1 MELIKLDNTERFDA
15 AFYSEPLT
23 AYAQNYMLEGPTQ
36 SIMEKVAGKVYVPRR
51 FEYRR
56 YSSAAELANVDIMA
70 ANEEAIR
77 ALGSDFKT
85 MSKSRDI
92 QMDKTYNKGFVIRLD
107 EDEMSSDPQW
117 EVNCVKKILRALT
130 IADAYSVSS
139 KLYDALT
146 PYSVSL
152 TWNGGAGQDPDG
164 DLMAM
169 LAAAEDACNLRPNYI
184 LMGANVWAAR
194 IKTLRAQTSLLAVQ
208 SANQSVKDLSDWLQ
222 SEVIV
227 TNRADFP
234 NTDGKILMGYSGSSG
249 LDDIATIRRF
259 VTAADGG
266 VDYRSFKRQVS
277 TKIWEVAVEH
287 YSNIVTTGA
296 TLGIMAVPD
305 RAPAAPGGS

>member
-15 AFYSEPLT
+15 AFFSEPLT
-23 AYAQNYMLEGPTQ
+23 AYAQNYMIEGPTQ

-70 ANEEAIR
+70 TNEEAIR

-85 MSKSRDI
+85 LSKSRDI

-130 IADAYSVSS
+130 IADAFQISSLLYNDLSAYSV
-139 KLYDALT
+139 T
-146 PYSVSL
+146 P

-169 LAAAEDACNLRPNYI
+169 LAEAENACNLRPNYI
-184 LMGANVWAAR
+184 LMGANLWAAR

-222 SEVIV
+222 AEVIV

-234 NTDGKILMGYSGSSG
+234 GTQSALFMGYSGSSG
-249 LDDIATIRRF
+249 LDDIATVRRF
-259 VTAADGG
+259 VTAAEGG

-287 YSNIVTTGA
+287 YSNIVTTGP
-296 TLGIMAVPD
+296 TLGLRTVPD
-305 RAPAAPGGS
+305 TNPPTPTP

>member
-15 AFYSEPLT
+15 AFFSEPLT

-36 SIMEKVAGKVYVPRR
+36 AIMDKVAGKVYVPRR

-56 YSSAAELANVDIMA
+56 YSSAADLANVDIMA
-70 ANEEAIR
+70 TNEEAIR

-85 MSKSRDI
+85 LSKSRDI
-92 QMDKTYNKGFVIRLD
+92 QMNKTYNKGFVIRLD

-130 IADAYSVSS
+130 IADAFQISSLLYNDLSAYSV
-139 KLYDALT
+139 T
-146 PYSVSL
+146 P

-169 LAAAEDACNLRPNYI
+169 LAEAENASNLRPNYI
-184 LMGANVWAAR
+184 LMGSNLWAAR

-222 SEVIV
+222 AEVIV

-234 NTDGKILMGYSGSSG
+234 GTQSALFMGYSGSSG

-259 VTAADGG
+259 VTAVEGG
-266 VDYRSFKRQVS
+266 VDYRAFKRQVS

-287 YSNIVTTGA
+287 YSNIVMTGP
-296 TLGIMAVPD
+296 TLGLRTVPD
-305 RAPAAPGGS
+305 TAPTVVP

>member
-15 AFYSEPLT
+15 AFFSEPLT

-36 SIMEKVAGKVYVPRR
+36 AIMDKVAGKVYVPRR

-56 YSSAAELANVDIMA
+56 YSSAAELASVPIMA
-70 ANEEAIR
+70 TNDEAIR

-85 MSKSRDI
+85 MSKLRDI
-92 QMDKTYNKGFVIRLD
+92 QMDKTYNKGFAIRLD

-130 IADAYSVSS
+130 VADAYSISS
-139 KLYDALT
+139 KLYNDLT
-146 PYSVSL
+146 AYSVAP

-169 LAAAEDACNLRPNYI
+169 LAEAENASNLRPNYI
-184 LMGANVWAAR
+184 LMGANLWAAR

-208 SANQSVKDLSDWLQ
+208 SANQSAKELSDWLQ
-222 SEVIV
+222 AEVIV
-227 TNRADFP
+227 TNRVDFP
-234 NTDGKILMGYSGSSG
+234 GLTTTILMGYSGSSG
-249 LDDIATIRRF
+249 LDDIATVRRF

-277 TKIWEVAVEH
+277 TKIWEVVVEH
-287 YSNIVTTGA
+287 YSNIVMTGP
-296 TLGIMAVPD
+296 TLGIRTVPD
-305 RAPAAPGGS
+305 LAPTVVP